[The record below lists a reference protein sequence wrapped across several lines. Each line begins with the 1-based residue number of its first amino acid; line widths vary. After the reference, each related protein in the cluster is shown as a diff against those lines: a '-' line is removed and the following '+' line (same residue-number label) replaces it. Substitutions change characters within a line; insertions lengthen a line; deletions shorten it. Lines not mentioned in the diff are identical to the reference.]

1 MLRFEVA
8 NASIQRMVPLRAGL
22 ERRFATHCVTH
33 AARLTTSACTMA
45 LRWNTEVE
53 AFRDIALG
61 ENYFRLLGLDYGA
74 PQICKSSTAQ

>member
-1 MLRFEVA
+1 
-8 NASIQRMVPLRAGL
+8 
-22 ERRFATHCVTH
+22 
-33 AARLTTSACTMA
+33 MA